1 VLKNFAKAY
10 NEAEELKDKDAQRQF
25 LGARDNRRKELKG
38 GGGVKI
44 IDFPQGSAEW
54 APRVPAASPPRMCRK
69 VLSRAKDRKSEG
81 ATRANYKAQII
92 AEILTGKPQEDDFT
106 SDDMEGGIE
115 NEPFARGAYEVH
127 INGFV
132 DQVGF
137 VVHPRYERAGC
148 SPDGLVGDKGMVQ
161 IKCPKPATHI
171 AYRLAGVVPS
181 KYEPQLA
188 LGDGDCCEREWSDF
202 VSYCPAFPAP
212 INLFVVRCTATRSAP
227 RSPPRSPSSTARWTR
242 SSRSSP
248 ARTPS
253 TSSAS
258 A

>member
-1 VLKNFAKAY
+1 
-10 NEAEELKDKDAQRQF
+10 
-25 LGARDNRRKELKG
+25 
-38 GGGVKI
+38 VKI

-54 APRVPAASPPRMCRK
+54 RQAKCGRIGASNVSK

-81 ATRANYKAQII
+81 ATRANYKARII

-115 NEPFARGAYEVH
+115 LEPFARGAYEVH

-188 LGDGDCCEREWSDF
+188 WEMETCGREWSDF

-212 INLFVVRCTATRSAP
+212 INLFVVRMHHNAERAA
-227 RSPPRSPSSTARWTR
+227 RSPPRSPSSTARSTR

-248 ARTPS
+248 ARTFAS